1 MKDQAALFSLKL
13 CSIAAAVA
21 CAAVSESRAQEP
33 SGQQAGPV
41 EEVVV
46 TARYREE
53 RLQDTPIAIT
63 AVTAEDI
70 QTRAFTSSFEVG
82 YMIPNASLRPAQAA
96 FGNTMTAFIRGVGQ
110 NDFDFAFEPGVG
122 IYIDDIYHP
131 FTLGS
136 QIELLDLAR
145 VEVLR
150 GPQGT
155 LFGRGSIGGAIRYV
169 TQAPQGDGS
178 GSIRLT
184 AGTFDRIDVRAS
196 YDFAVTEN
204 LFARVAGVSRSR
216 EGYQDV
222 IDFACAF
229 PELAGSLS
237 PQTVNRGA
245 DCRIGTQGGEDVVGL
260 RGALRWVASE
270 AFEMTVTTEHLD
282 DSSEARADTL
292 LLVDTRPEAW
302 PSFVPDLPYDERFLP
317 PDPYVSY
324 ATYADPLTG
333 LRVTPQT
340 GMERTM
346 ASVRADWD
354 ITDTFGLAAI
364 LAYTDL
370 TATLATDADVS
381 PINMQTV
388 DGIQEVDYFT
398 AELRFSGRAWDRM
411 DWTAGAFYYD
421 GDSINQ
427 QMVSIP
433 FLSLILDG
441 VPPDQ
446 NATRPFVNARNVHEN
461 RNESVYGHIVYDVTD
476 RLAVN
481 AGIRF
486 SDDEKDVNF
495 DNTRVQNPN
504 VVIAD
509 DRFDWRLGVDY
520 RFSDAIMGYVSAATG
535 YRPGSYN
542 PRPFQA
548 TQVVAVDAEESTAYE
563 VGVKTD
569 LLEQRLRLNAALF
582 YTDWE
587 TRILPTPGT
596 ECTLLDLGPPPVYD
610 TVPPGTPGSVTDSL
624 GNTCLAGTTVSRT
637 FYENGP
643 GTIRGAELE
652 LQYRPTDRW
661 TIAAVYGLTDW
672 DSQDINDDPNVLSDR
687 PIYVPED
694 NWSISVAYSASTR
707 NGGAWTPR
715 LDLYGQSEIC
725 TSLPSADALFPGAG
739 CSAGYELLN
748 ARVEWASPSGE
759 WLVAIGATNLRDEEY
774 FLNRFDLTAFGQPHV
789 EGQPGAPREW
799 YLTLQRDF

>member
-1 MKDQAALFSLKL
+1 AALSTLKL
-13 CSIAAAVA
+13 CSMAAAVA
-21 CAAVSESRAQEP
+21 CAAVSETRAQAP
-33 SGQQAGPV
+33 SGRDAGPI
-41 EEVVV
+41 EEILV

-70 QTRAFTSSFEVG
+70 QTRGFTSSFEVG

-169 TQAPQGDGS
+169 TQAPQGDGT

-229 PELAGSLS
+229 PDLAGPLS

-260 RGALRWVASE
+260 RGALRWIASE

-302 PSFVPDLPYDERFLP
+302 PSLVPGLPYDERFLP

-340 GMERTM
+340 GQ
-346 ASVRADWD
+346 
-354 ITDTFGLAAI
+354 I
-364 LAYTDL
+364 
-370 TATLATDADVS
+370 
-381 PINMQTV
+381 
-388 DGIQEVDYFT
+388 
-398 AELRFSGRAWDRM
+398 GRASCR
-411 DWTAGAFYYD
+411 
-421 GDSINQ
+421 
-427 QMVSIP
+427 
-433 FLSLILDG
+433 
-441 VPPDQ
+441 
-446 NATRPFVNARNVHEN
+446 ARRVG
-461 RNESVYGHIVYDVTD
+461 SVY
-476 RLAVN
+476 
-481 AGIRF
+481 
-486 SDDEKDVNF
+486 
-495 DNTRVQNPN
+495 
-504 VVIAD
+504 VV
-509 DRFDWRLGVDY
+509 
-520 RFSDAIMGYVSAATG
+520 
-535 YRPGSYN
+535 
-542 PRPFQA
+542 
-548 TQVVAVDAEESTAYE
+548 
-563 VGVKTD
+563 
-569 LLEQRLRLNAALF
+569 
-582 YTDWE
+582 
-587 TRILPTPGT
+587 
-596 ECTLLDLGPPPVYD
+596 PV
-610 TVPPGTPGSVTDSL
+610 
-624 GNTCLAGTTVSRT
+624 
-637 FYENGP
+637 
-643 GTIRGAELE
+643 
-652 LQYRPTDRW
+652 
-661 TIAAVYGLTDW
+661 
-672 DSQDINDDPNVLSDR
+672 
-687 PIYVPED
+687 
-694 NWSISVAYSASTR
+694 
-707 NGGAWTPR
+707 
-715 LDLYGQSEIC
+715 
-725 TSLPSADALFPGAG
+725 
-739 CSAGYELLN
+739 
-748 ARVEWASPSGE
+748 
-759 WLVAIGATNLRDEEY
+759 
-774 FLNRFDLTAFGQPHV
+774 
-789 EGQPGAPREW
+789 
-799 YLTLQRDF
+799 